1 MKLFEK
7 VGNGGVYFIA
17 EMSGNH
23 GGDLEYALE
32 IVRAAHRAG
41 ADCLKTQT
49 YTPDSI
55 TLQCDSEPFQIK
67 KGLWAGRTLYDLYSE
82 AQTPFEWQDPIKAE
96 CDKLGMDFLS
106 SVFDFTSVDY
116 LEGIG
121 VEAYKIASPELVD
134 IPLIKRAA
142 ATGKPILISTGMGTL
157 EEIEDAVAACASVG
171 NQSVVLL
178 KCTSEYP
185 APFDD
190 LNLTMIPDLA
200 RRFGKVVGFSDHTLG
215 STADVA
221 AVALGARVI
230 EKHFCITRE
239 HESVDSVFSMDELE
253 FANMVRAVSDAAKA
267 VGDVRYKRT
276 AEEEASTKKRRSI
289 FACADIRAGERF
301 SEKNCRSVRPGIG
314 LAPKYYEKLI
324 GRKSVRNIAF
334 GEPILPSDL
343 SGHDD

>member
-1 MKLFEK
+1 MRLFEK
-7 VGNGGVYFIA
+7 INNGGVYCIA

-55 TLQCDSEPFQIK
+55 TLKCDSEPFKIK
-67 KGLWAGRTLYDLYSE
+67 QGLWAGRMLYDLYSE

-96 CDKLGMDFLS
+96 CDRLGMDFLS
-106 SVFDFTSVDY
+106 SVFDFASIDY
-116 LEGIG
+116 LDGIG

-134 IPLIKRAA
+134 IPLIQKVAK
-142 ATGKPILISTGMGTL
+142 TGKPIIISTGMGNL
-157 EEIEDAVAACASVG
+157 EEIEDAVDACVSVG
-171 NQSVVLL
+171 NHNVVLL

-185 APFDD
+185 APFDE
-190 LNLTMIPDLA
+190 LNLRMIPDLA
-200 RRFGKVVGFSDHTLG
+200 RRFGTVVGFSDHTLG

-239 HESVDSVFSMDELE
+239 HASVDSAFSMNEQE
-253 FANMVRAVSDAAKA
+253 FTDMVHAVSDTAKA
-267 VGDVRYKRT
+267 IGVVRYDRT
-276 AEEEASTKKRRSI
+276 AEEELATRKRRSI
-289 FACADIRAGERF
+289 FACADIHVGERF
-301 SEKNCRSVRPGIG
+301 SEQNCRSVRPGVG

-324 GRKSVRNIAF
+324 GRKANRDIAF
-334 GEPILPSDL
+334 GEPILLSDL
-343 SGHDD
+343 RDSDE